1 MNSASEST
9 DPKQLR
15 RYVYGLMILI
25 AFAINCGRIVSV
37 QRVYEPA
44 FHRDL
49 DKKGDRRPLW
59 PGARPNPMPTFGSND
74 RARWATIFSL
84 VHEGTYVIGK
94 REPETI
100 VVSGATLFGT
110 TDPLQAAVLAQS
122 GYFVRTTG
130 PITPAQKKQRDK
142 AKAEGKRVPMTSN
155 HGILFKDGWQTI
167 DAVLDPNTLDF
178 YASKPPLLSTL
189 LAGFYWVLFH
199 LFGWNLDDNTATVV
213 RTILLIVNALPFA
226 IYLWLLARIA
236 EAWGRTDWGK
246 FYVVAAGAFGT
257 MVSPFLIT
265 LNNHTVAAFAVMI
278 ALWSTLRI
286 WRRVTQNETP
296 SWYHFV
302 STGLFGAFAVTN
314 ELPALSFAA
323 AVFVLLLWWRP
334 WPTLLLFVPA
344 ALLVTV
350 AYFGTNY
357 MAVGSWRPVQTDFKG
372 PWYQFEGS
380 HWKILPKEDAKKG
393 IDFAKNV
400 ETRATY
406 VLHVLVGHHGLFS
419 LAPIWLLA
427 VIGMIVASCR
437 VGALWR
443 QAVFRTPNE
452 FPWFIQ
458 PLGLAL
464 TVVVTGFYVMG
475 DESRNYGGFTNGLRW
490 LMWLTPIWLMCLL
503 PVADWL
509 AKSRVGRWLGGV
521 CLAVSIFSVSYQLW
535 SPWRHPW
542 IFDLMIELGWPGY

>member
-1 MNSASEST
+1 MNT
-9 DPKQLR
+9 DSPEPKQLR

-25 AFAINCGRIVSV
+25 AFAINCGRIASV

-44 FHRDL
+44 FHRDVQ
-49 DKKGDRRPLW
+49 KQGDRRPLW
-59 PGARPNPMPTFGSND
+59 PSARPNPMPTFGSND
-74 RARWATIFSL
+74 RSRWATIFAL
-84 VHEGTYVIGK
+84 VHNGSYVVGK

-100 VVSGATLFGT
+100 VVSGVTLFGA
-110 TDPLQAAVLAQS
+110 TDPLEIAVLAQS
-122 GYFVRTTG
+122 GYYVRTTG
-130 PITPAQKKQRDK
+130 PITPAQKHERDQ
-142 AKAEGKRVPMTSN
+142 AKAEGKRVPMTSQ
-155 HGILFKDGWQTI
+155 HGIIFKDGWQTI
-167 DAVLDPNTLDF
+167 DAVLDPGTLD
-178 YASKPPLLSTL
+178 YYSSKPPLLSTL
-189 LAGFYWVLFH
+189 IAGLYWILYH
-199 LFGWNLDDNTATVV
+199 LFGWNLDDHTAAVI

-236 EAWGRTDWGK
+236 ETWGRTDWGK

-265 LNNHTVAAFAVMI
+265 LNNHTVAVFAVMF

-286 WRRVTQNETP
+286 WRCVTENRTP
-296 SWYHFV
+296 SWYHFA
-302 STGLFGAFAVTN
+302 SAGLFSGFAITN
-314 ELPALSFAA
+314 ELPALAFATA
-323 AVFVLLLWWRP
+323 IFLLLLWWQP
-334 WPTLLLFVPA
+334 KQTLLLFVPA

-350 AYFGTNY
+350 AYFGSNY
-357 MAVGSWRPVQTDFKG
+357 LAVGSWRPVQTDFKG

-400 ETRATY
+400 ESQATY
-406 VLHVLVGHHGLFS
+406 LMHVLVGHHGLFS

-427 VIGMIVASCR
+427 VIGMLIASCR
-437 VGALWR
+437 VGVMWR
-443 QAVFRTPNE
+443 QAVFRTPGE

-490 LMWLTPIWLMCLL
+490 LMWLIPIWLMCLL

-509 AKSRVGRWLGGV
+509 AKSRVGRWFGGV
-521 CLAVSIFSVSYQLW
+521 CLAMSIFSVSYQLW